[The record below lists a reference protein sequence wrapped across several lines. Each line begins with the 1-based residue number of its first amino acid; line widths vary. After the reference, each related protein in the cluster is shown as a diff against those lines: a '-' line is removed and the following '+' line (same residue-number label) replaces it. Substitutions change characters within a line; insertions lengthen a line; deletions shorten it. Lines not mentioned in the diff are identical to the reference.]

1 MMESGTAPLVLT
13 DPIYRPRPL
22 RALERIIAAIVHD
35 PRDLPFVWL
44 IAAVSATVVPAA
56 VLLMIEPNFSWWAAS
71 AYLLV
76 VIGVC
81 QARFLAMYHHIAHR
95 PLFTRR
101 AAFLKQYVNWI
112 LGPLFGVPPNGY
124 YAHHILMHHVENN
137 HEGDLSSTMRYQ
149 RDSFRDFLRYFF
161 DVFSG
166 AYYHLPVSLLRR
178 KRYRLAR
185 YVFIGGCSYLVLISV
200 VACFNWRA
208 ALVVYIIPWA
218 VAMVGFCCT
227 TWGAHAFID
236 PAAPDNIYR
245 GAVICL
251 NTLYNHVAFNDGYH
265 IVHHVKPTLHW
276 TEMPEEFLAN
286 RSTYAREDAIIFQ
299 KLDYQ
304 AIVFLLMTKR
314 YDVLARHCV
323 HLGTRRSEEETIAIL
338 RERTAKFTA

>member
-1 MMESGTAPLVLT
+1 MESRAASLVLT

-81 QARFLAMYHHIAHR
+81 HARFLAMYHYMAHR

-101 AAFLKQYVNWI
+101 TAFLEQYVNWI
-112 LGPLFGVPPNGY
+112 LGPLFGVPPNAY

-137 HEGDLSSTMRYQ
+137 QEGDLSSTMRYQ
-149 RDSFRDFLRYFF
+149 RDSFRDFLHYFLN
-161 DVFSG
+161 VLNG
-166 AYYHLPVSLLRR
+166 AYYQLPIYLLRR
-178 KRYRLAR
+178 KRYRMAR
-185 YVFIGGCSYLVLISV
+185 YVFIGGFSYLALIAV
-200 VACFNWRA
+200 AACFNWKA

-218 VAMVGFCCT
+218 VAMVGFCTT

-236 PAAPDNIYR
+236 PTAPDNIYR

-251 NTLYNHVAFNDGYH
+251 NTLYNRVAFNDGYH
-265 IVHHVKPTLHW
+265 IVHHVKPSLHW

-286 RSTYAREDAIIFQ
+286 RATYAREGAIIFQ
-299 KLDYQ
+299 KLDYP

-323 HLGTRRSEEETIAIL
+323 HLDTRRSEEETVAIL
-338 RERTAKFTA
+338 RGRTAKFTA

>member
-1 MMESGTAPLVLT
+1 MESGTVPLVLT
-13 DPIYRPRPL
+13 DPMYRPRPL
-22 RALERIIAAIVHD
+22 RAIERVVATIIHD

-44 IAAVSATVVPAA
+44 IAAVSATIVPAA

-76 VIGVC
+76 VISVC
-81 QARFLAMYHHIAHR
+81 DAPFLAMYHYIAHR

-112 LGPLFGVPPNGY
+112 LGPLCGVPPNGY
-124 YAHHILMHHVENN
+124 YVHHILMHHVENN
-137 HEGDLSSTMRYQ
+137 RAADLSSTMRYQ
-149 RDSFRDFLRYFF
+149 RDSFCDFLRYFLN
-161 DVFSG
+161 VLSG

-185 YVFIGGCSYLVLISV
+185 HVFVGALSYLAWIAAL
-200 VACFNWRA
+200 ACFNWRA
-208 ALVVYIIPWA
+208 ALAVYLIPWA
-218 VAMVGFCCT
+218 VAMFGFCCT

-236 PAAPDNIYR
+236 PAAPDNIYG

-251 NTLYNHVAFNDGYH
+251 NTLYNRVAFNDGYH
-265 IVHHVKPTLHW
+265 IVHHVKPNLHW
-276 TEMPEEFLAN
+276 TELPEEFLAN
-286 RSTYAREDAIIFQ
+286 RAIYAREGAIIFQ

-304 AIVFLLMTKR
+304 GIVFLLMTKR
-314 YDVLARHCV
+314 YDVLARHCI
-323 HLGTRRSEEETIAIL
+323 HLGRRRTEQETVAIL